1 MTNQKKKRWVCSRR
15 EKNTINRAWIST
27 KWKFQY
33 STYTT
38 LLRVFCLWVIGK
50 LCYKLKYTRVGD
62 NPSCSPGLHPQQPSI
77 AQNWVLHNKAKVTI
91 NQLHLAWGLCL
102 LDPTSSLTSHSFC
115 SLVFRG
121 WDSNIIF
128 WYKITLPLKFHSTD
142 FVHMSHAMGSVSS
155 FSFSP
160 LFSSINAIKNSY
172 PLFEYTHNQ

>member
-1 MTNQKKKRWVCSRR
+1 MR

-38 LLRVFCLWVIGK
+38 LLRVFCFWVIGK
-50 LCYKLKYTRVGD
+50 LYYELKYTRVGD

-102 LDPTSSLTSHSFC
+102 LDPTSSLTSHSFA
-115 SLVFRG
+115 LWFLEG
-121 WDSNIIF
+121 ETA
-128 WYKITLPLKFHSTD
+128 TL
-142 FVHMSHAMGSVSS
+142 SS
-155 FSFSP
+155 GTKSQYHWNFTVQIFSFSP
-160 LFSSINAIKNSY
+160 LFSSINAIKTLTRCLSTPTIY
-172 PLFEYTHNQ
+172 KLGVP